1 MKLWQALAA
10 LGGALLVG
18 AAVSEREPI
27 KQTIKKGAKRVS
39 RMTVSDQG
47 LANIQKHDIWTL
59 VKKYGKF
66 PPSLFMAILEVE
78 SAGTFDPTIYNYYP
92 LKDDGKKDTSRVKV
106 AYATPGAPL
115 TDKWRKPGD
124 GGCQFD
130 PHACG
135 LGQILD
141 LWRLK
146 ANPYG
151 YGNYPLP
158 NLNDLFDPEKNIAA
172 VAGKLNPW
180 WDKIVK
186 SGVPDPIKWAL
197 LYLAHNQGGEFVRIA
212 LANAGDKTSAQ
223 SLFAAAGKTGK
234 PMAVAVGVASRVPF
248 WKAQEPS

>member
-10 LGGALLVG
+10 LGGAVLVG

-27 KQTIKKGAKRVS
+27 KRTIKRGAARVS

-47 LANIQKHDIWTL
+47 LANIQKYGVWTL
-59 VKKYGKF
+59 VGKYGKF
-66 PPSLFMAILEVE
+66 PRALYMALLEVE

-92 LKDDGKKDTSRVKV
+92 LKDDGSKDTSRVKV
-106 AYATPGAPL
+106 AYADPSAPQV
-115 TDKWRKPGD
+115 TKWTKYKHGP
-124 GGCQFD
+124 CEHD

-141 LWRLK
+141 LWRLR

-158 NLNDLFDPEKNIAA
+158 CLNDLFDPEKNIAA
-172 VAGKLNPW
+172 VAGALNPW
-180 WDKIVK
+180 WAKLLK
-186 SGVPDPIKWAL
+186 SGAPDPVKWAL
-197 LYLAHNQGGEFVRIA
+197 LYLAHNQGPEFVRIA
-212 LANAGDKTSAQ
+212 LANAADKTSAA

-234 PMAVAVGVASRVPF
+234 PMAVALGVASRVPF
-248 WKAQEPS
+248 WIAQEPA